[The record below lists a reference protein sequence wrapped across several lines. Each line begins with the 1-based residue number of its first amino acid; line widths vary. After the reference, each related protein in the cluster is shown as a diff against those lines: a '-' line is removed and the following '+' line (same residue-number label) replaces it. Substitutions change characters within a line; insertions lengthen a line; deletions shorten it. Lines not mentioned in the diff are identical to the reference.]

1 MQHATCNINN
11 RQPVPFQLIAN
22 RNRICILP
30 GLLRPGV
37 GNSVLLL
44 DKNSPLNIKRH
55 LILSLKTTCHCRNLE
70 SRKHS
75 HWAFQNKP
83 CSIRAYSHKQ
93 ILSLASRKVAAVV
106 VLVVDPPVIVFYDSA
121 PTPSRPQTLRRI
133 LDHPK
138 TWSDERNQ
146 PRAHRS

>member
-1 MQHATCNINN
+1 MFNS
-11 RQPVPFQLIAN
+11 
-22 RNRICILP
+22 
-30 GLLRPGV
+30 GV
-37 GNSVLLL
+37 LTQADSFT
-44 DKNSPLNIKRH
+44 R
-55 LILSLKTTCHCRNLE
+55 
-70 SRKHS
+70 
-75 HWAFQNKP
+75 
-83 CSIRAYSHKQ
+83 
-93 ILSLASRKVAAVV
+93 ASRKVAAAAVV